1 MELTIM
7 RRVATRL
14 TGVRGFNLTELLV
27 TCAVIG
33 ISAAVATPGLL
44 AGLDNMRL
52 GMSLR
57 DVDRE
62 LQFAR
67 LKAVSAA
74 QPMRVRF
81 NCPAVGQVRVVEVIG
96 TAANPDPEDLD
107 SATDR
112 CDETKY
118 PYRPTG
124 NDTNRL
130 TRPNND
136 GAVRRLYNGAA
147 FTASQTLEFWPNGS
161 VHFPSQ
167 ACCTAG
173 AAINTVTITVTRKG
187 VSKNITVNGL
197 GKIQMD
203 R

>member
-1 MELTIM
+1 MGSTTMGTL
-7 RRVATRL
+7 RQRL
-14 TGVRGFNLTELLV
+14 TGVRGFSVTELV
-27 TCAVIG
+27 ATCAVFG
-33 ISAAVATPGLL
+33 ITAAIAMPQLL
-44 AGLDNMRL
+44 AGLDVMRL

-67 LKAVSAA
+67 LKAVAVQ

-81 NCPAVGQVRVVEVIG
+81 NCPVAGQIRAVEVIG
-96 TAANPDPEDLD
+96 TAANPDPNDLD
-107 SATDR
+107 SVLNR
-112 CDETKY
+112 CDETLY

-124 NDTNRL
+124 GDNNRL

-136 GAVRRLYNGAA
+136 GPIRRTQPGTT

-161 VHFPSQ
+161 VHNASQ
-167 ACCTAG
+167 ACCTPG
-173 AAINTVTITVTRKG
+173 AAIGTVTITVTRKG